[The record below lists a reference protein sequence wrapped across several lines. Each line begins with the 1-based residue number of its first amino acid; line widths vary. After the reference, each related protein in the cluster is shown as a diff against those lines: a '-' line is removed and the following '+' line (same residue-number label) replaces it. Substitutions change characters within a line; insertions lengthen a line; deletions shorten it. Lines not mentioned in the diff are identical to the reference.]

1 MSKTFIVSQPPKSWM
16 DSHDIFRDKEFA
28 RENDKQIKKNC
39 ITPKYTLT
47 IEPKIEAKERL

>member
-16 DSHDIFRDKEFA
+16 DSHNIFRDKEFA